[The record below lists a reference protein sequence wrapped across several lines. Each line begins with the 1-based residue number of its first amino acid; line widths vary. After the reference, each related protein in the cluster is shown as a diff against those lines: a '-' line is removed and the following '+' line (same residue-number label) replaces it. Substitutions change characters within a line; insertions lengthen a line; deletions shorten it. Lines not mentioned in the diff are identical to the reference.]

1 MNTSK
6 YSVMLQY
13 RRISKYKREGQAIII
28 MDKNMNQTIII
39 DVAIPV
45 DVNIRN
51 KEWEKIT
58 KYKDLAFE
66 SDIRKNW
73 NVTTKVIPIVFCAFG
88 TVTGRHEQYLEE
100 ICVTTR
106 VELILKPTLLGTE
119 KITGQVFDI

>member
-1 MNTSK
+1 MNISK

-28 MDKNMNQTIII
+28 MDKDMNQTIII

-58 KYKDLAFE
+58 KYKDLAIE

-88 TVTGRHEQYLEE
+88 QGRS
-100 ICVTTR
+100 
-106 VELILKPTLLGTE
+106 
-119 KITGQVFDI
+119 